1 MPSLSKFGHPF
12 SGLSSMKRKRSD
24 ILQLFLSLGIVLT
37 SAFLLSFYFFKLDL
51 TEEKRHSLTPATQE
65 MLGNLPDPLFIRCYL
80 HGEFPAE
87 FKRLENS
94 IKERLDEFVDYSN
107 GQIDYEFID
116 PYESGDEK
124 IINETFK
131 ALDEKG
137 LRFSNISYSEN
148 GAQASKLIWPA
159 AIVEYQGREY
169 PIQFLKTETPVA
181 TDQMVNT
188 SVNNLEYELANGLR
202 KITRKDKPA
211 IAILTGHREIPGIN
225 LADFLYGLREN
236 YDVEPVRI
244 DSQINAFSDKADAMT
259 LRTNRYAALV
269 VAGPDS
275 AIGDK
280 DRFIIDQ
287 FIMNGGK
294 VLWMLD
300 ALKINMDSLRNAES
314 TMAVSNE
321 NGVYEMLFEY
331 GVRLNR
337 ALVIDFQ
344 GAPIIL
350 DNGPMGN
357 QRAYTDRTNYYAPL
371 LLSSTNT
378 HPITANLDP
387 IKMEFAGSLDSV
399 NASSDVVKI
408 PLLKSSPL
416 SKELRAPVRVDL
428 QLLAFNQQY
437 FENGTSPERTMA
449 MILEGKF
456 PSAFSDQT
464 PDAIKKD
471 PNIAFRDKSLPTKMI
486 VIADGDI
493 AYNDVDMR
501 SGKPIPIALGY
512 DPQFRRV
519 LYDNKEFLMN
529 CMNYLL
535 DDQALISVRS
545 RTIELRKMAEE
556 KIVSSGSTIK
566 TINTVVPI
574 LLVMVLGIIQFFW
587 RKKRWTSKL
596 A

>member
-1 MPSLSKFGHPF
+1 MG
-12 SGLSSMKRKRSD
+12 RKRSD
-24 ILQLFLSLGIVLT
+24 ITQLVLSLAIVVVA
-37 SAFLLSFYFFKLDL
+37 AFLLSYFFFKLDL
-51 TEEKRHSLTPATQE
+51 TEEKRHSLTPATKE
-65 MLGNLPDPLFIRCYL
+65 MLANLNDQLFIRCYL

-87 FKRLENS
+87 FKRLENT
-94 IKERLDEFVDYSN
+94 IKERFDEFRDYSN

-116 PYESGDEK
+116 PYESGDQK

-137 LRFSNISYSEN
+137 LRFSNITYTEN
-148 GAQASKLIWPA
+148 GAQSSKLIWPA

-169 PIQFLKTETPVA
+169 PIQFLKTESPVA
-181 TDQMVNT
+181 TDRMVNT

-211 IAILTGHREIPGIN
+211 IAVLTGHREIAGIN
-225 LADFLYGLREN
+225 LADFIFGLREN

-244 DSQINAFSDKADAMT
+244 DSQINAFSDKAEAMT

-275 AIGDK
+275 TIGDK
-280 DRFIIDQ
+280 DRFVIDQ

-300 ALKINMDSLRNAES
+300 ALKINMDSLRSAET

-337 ALVIDFQ
+337 TLVIDFQ

-371 LLSSTNT
+371 ILSSANT

-387 IKMEFAGSLDSV
+387 IKLEFAGSLDSV
-399 NASSDVVKI
+399 NASSDVIKT

-428 QLLAFNQQY
+428 QLLAFGQEY
-437 FENGTSPERTMA
+437 FENGATPERTMA
-449 MILEGKF
+449 MVMEGKF
-456 PSAFSDQT
+456 PSAFRDQT

-471 PNIAFRDKSLPTKMI
+471 PNIAFRDKSLTTKMI
-486 VIADGDI
+486 VIADGDM

-501 SGKPIPIALGY
+501 SGKPMPIALGY

-519 LYDNKEFLMN
+519 LFDNKEFLMN

-545 RTIELRKMAEE
+545 RTIELRKLAED
-556 KIVSSGSTIK
+556 KIETSAGLIK
-566 TINTVVPI
+566 AINTAVPI
-574 LLVMVLGIIQFFW
+574 VVIFLLGVVQYVW
-587 RKKRWTSKL
+587 RKKRWTTKL
-596 A
+596 S

>member
-1 MPSLSKFGHPF
+1 MG
-12 SGLSSMKRKRSD
+12 RKRSD
-24 ILQLFLSLGIVLT
+24 ILQLFLSLGIVLI

-51 TEEKRHSLTPATQE
+51 TEEKRHSLTPATE
-65 MLGNLPDPLFIRCYL
+65 DMLANLEDPLFIRCYL

-87 FKRLENS
+87 YKRLENS
-94 IKERLDEFVDYSN
+94 IKERLDEFVDYSG

-116 PYESGDEK
+116 PYESGDDK

-137 LRFSNISYSEN
+137 LRFSNISFNEK
-148 GAQASKLIWPA
+148 GAQSSKLIWPA

-169 PIQFLKTETPVA
+169 PIQFLKTESPVA
-181 TDQMVNT
+181 TDQMVNS
-188 SVNNLEYELANGLR
+188 SVNNLEYELANSLR

-211 IAILTGHREIPGIN
+211 IAILTGHREIPGIH
-225 LADFLYGLREN
+225 LADFIFGLREN

-244 DSQINAFSDKADAMT
+244 DSQINALSDKADAMT
-259 LRTNRYAALV
+259 LRTNRYAALI

-275 AIGDK
+275 TINDK
-280 DRFIIDQ
+280 DRFVIDQ

-300 ALKINMDSLRNAES
+300 ALKVNMDSLRNAES

-337 ALVIDFQ
+337 SLVIDFQ

-399 NASSDVVKI
+399 NASSEVVKI

-437 FENGTSPERTMA
+437 FENGASPERTMA

-456 PSAFSDQT
+456 PSAFRDQT

-471 PNIAFRDKSLPTKMI
+471 PNIAFRDKSIATKMI

-501 SGKPIPIALGY
+501 NGKPMPIALGY

-556 KIVSSGSTIK
+556 KIQTSGGTIK
-566 TINTVVPI
+566 MLNTVAPI
-574 LLVMVLGIIQFFW
+574 LLVLMLGVIQFVW
-587 RKKRWTSKL
+587 RKKRWTTKH

>member
-1 MPSLSKFGHPF
+1 MG
-12 SGLSSMKRKRSD
+12 RKRSD
-24 ILQLFLSLGIVLT
+24 ILQLLLSLGIVIL
-37 SAFLLSFYFFKLDL
+37 SSFLLTFYFFKLDL
-51 TEEKRHSLTPATQE
+51 TEEKRHSLTPATE
-65 MLGNLPDPLFIRCYL
+65 DLLANLQDPLFIRCYL

-94 IKERLDEFVDYSN
+94 IKERLDEFVDYSR
-107 GQIDYEFID
+107 GKIDYEFID
-116 PYESGDEK
+116 PYESGDQK

-137 LRFSNISYSEN
+137 LRFSNISFNEN

-211 IAILTGHREIPGIN
+211 VAILTGHREIPGIN
-225 LADFLYGLREN
+225 LADFIYGLREN

-244 DSQINAFSDKADAMT
+244 DSQINAFSDKADAMA

-275 AIGDK
+275 VISDK
-280 DRFIIDQ
+280 DRFVIDQ

-300 ALKINMDSLRNAES
+300 ALKINMDSLRNSES
-314 TMAVSNE
+314 SMAVSNE

-337 ALVIDFQ
+337 SLVIDFQ

-387 IKMEFAGSLDSV
+387 LKMEFAGSLDSV
-399 NASSDVVKI
+399 NANSDVIKI
-408 PLLKSSPL
+408 HLLK
-416 SKELRAPVRVDL
+416 
-428 QLLAFNQQY
+428 
-437 FENGTSPERTMA
+437 
-449 MILEGKF
+449 
-456 PSAFSDQT
+456 

-471 PNIAFRDKSLPTKMI
+471 PNMAYRDKSLPTKMI
-486 VIADGDI
+486 VIADGDF

-501 SGKPIPIALGY
+501 SGKPMPIALGY

-519 LYDNKEFLMN
+519 LFDNKEFLMN

-545 RTIELRKMAEE
+545 RTIELRKLAED
-556 KIVSSGSTIK
+556 KIQTSSGSIK
-566 TINTVVPI
+566 LLNTLVPI
-574 LLVMVLGIIQFFW
+574 IAVILMGVVQFVW
-587 RKKRWTSKL
+587 RKKRWTQK
-596 A
+596 AA

>member
-1 MPSLSKFGHPF
+1 MG
-12 SGLSSMKRKRSD
+12 RKRSD
-24 ILQLFLSLGIVLT
+24 ITQLVLSLAIVVVA
-37 SAFLLSFYFFKLDL
+37 AFLLSYFFFKLDL
-51 TEEKRHSLTPATQE
+51 TEEKRHSLTPATKE
-65 MLGNLPDPLFIRCYL
+65 MLANLNDQLFIRCYL

-87 FKRLENS
+87 FKRLENT
-94 IKERLDEFVDYSN
+94 IKERFDEFRDYSN

-116 PYESGDEK
+116 PYESGDQK

-137 LRFSNISYSEN
+137 LSFSNISFNEK
-148 GAQASKLIWPA
+148 GAQSSKLIWPA

-169 PIQFLKTETPVA
+169 PIQFLKTESPVA
-181 TDQMVNT
+181 TDRMVNT

-211 IAILTGHREIPGIN
+211 IAVLTGHREIAGIN
-225 LADFLYGLREN
+225 LADFIFGLREN

-244 DSQINAFSDKADAMT
+244 DSQINAFSDKAEAMT

-275 AIGDK
+275 TIGDK
-280 DRFIIDQ
+280 DRFVIDQ

-300 ALKINMDSLRNAES
+300 ALKINMDSLRSAET

-337 ALVIDFQ
+337 SLVIDFQ

-371 LLSSTNT
+371 ILSSANT

-387 IKMEFAGSLDSV
+387 IKLEFAGSLDSV
-399 NASSDVVKI
+399 NASSDVIKT

-428 QLLAFNQQY
+428 QLLAFGQEY
-437 FENGTSPERTMA
+437 FENGATPERTMA
-449 MILEGKF
+449 MVMEGKF
-456 PSAFSDQT
+456 PSAFRDQT

-471 PNIAFRDKSLPTKMI
+471 PNIAFRDKSLTTKMI
-486 VIADGDI
+486 VIADGDM

-501 SGKPIPIALGY
+501 SGKPMPIALGY

-519 LYDNKEFLMN
+519 LFDNKEFLMN

-545 RTIELRKMAEE
+545 RTIELRKLAED
-556 KIVSSGSTIK
+556 KIETSAGLIK
-566 TINTVVPI
+566 AINTAVPI
-574 LLVMVLGIIQFFW
+574 VVIFLLGVVQYVW
-587 RKKRWTSKL
+587 RKKRWTTKL
-596 A
+596 S

>member
-1 MPSLSKFGHPF
+1 
-12 SGLSSMKRKRSD
+12 MKRKRSD
-24 ILQLFLSLGIVLT
+24 ILQLFLSLGIVLI

-169 PIQFLKTETPVA
+169 PIQFLKTESPLA

-244 DSQINAFSDKADAMT
+244 DSQINAFSDKADAMA

-275 AIGDK
+275 VIGDK

-387 IKMEFAGSLDSV
+387 LKMEFAGSLDSV
-399 NASSDVVKI
+399 NASADVVKI

-437 FENGTSPERTMA
+437 FENGASPERTMA

-456 PSAFSDQT
+456 PSAFRDQT

-501 SGKPIPIALGY
+501 SGKPMPIALGY

-556 KIVSSGSTIK
+556 KIISSGNTIK
-566 TINTVVPI
+566 AINTVAPI
-574 LLVMVLGIIQFFW
+574 VLVMVLGIIQFIW

>member
-1 MPSLSKFGHPF
+1 MG
-12 SGLSSMKRKRSD
+12 RKRSD
-24 ILQLFLSLGIVLT
+24 ITQLVLSLAIVVVA
-37 SAFLLSFYFFKLDL
+37 AFLLSYFFFKLDL
-51 TEEKRHSLTPATQE
+51 TEEKRHSLTPATKE
-65 MLGNLPDPLFIRCYL
+65 MLANLNDQLFIRCYL

-87 FKRLENS
+87 FKRLENT
-94 IKERLDEFVDYSN
+94 IKERFDEFRDYSN

-116 PYESGDEK
+116 PYESGDQK

-137 LRFSNISYSEN
+137 LSFSNISFNEK
-148 GAQASKLIWPA
+148 GAQSSKLIWPA

-169 PIQFLKTETPVA
+169 PIQFLKTESPVA
-181 TDQMVNT
+181 TDRMVNT

-211 IAILTGHREIPGIN
+211 IAVLTGHREIAGIN
-225 LADFLYGLREN
+225 LADFIFGLREN

-244 DSQINAFSDKADAMT
+244 DSQINAFSDKAEAMT

-275 AIGDK
+275 TIGDK
-280 DRFIIDQ
+280 DRFVIDQ

-300 ALKINMDSLRNAES
+300 ALKINMDSLRSAET

-337 ALVIDFQ
+337 SLVIDFQ

-371 LLSSTNT
+371 ILSSANT

-387 IKMEFAGSLDSV
+387 IKLEFAGSLDSV
-399 NASSDVVKI
+399 NASSDVIKT

-428 QLLAFNQQY
+428 QLLAFGQEY
-437 FENGTSPERTMA
+437 FENGATPERTMA
-449 MILEGKF
+449 MVMEGKF
-456 PSAFSDQT
+456 PSAFRDQT

-471 PNIAFRDKSLPTKMI
+471 PNIAFRDKSLTTKMI
-486 VIADGDI
+486 VIADGDM

-501 SGKPIPIALGY
+501 SGKPMPIALGY

-519 LYDNKEFLMN
+519 LFDNKEFLMN

-545 RTIELRKMAEE
+545 RTIELRKLAED
-556 KIVSSGSTIK
+556 KIQTSAGLIK
-566 TINTVVPI
+566 AINTAVPI
-574 LLVMVLGIIQFFW
+574 VVIFLLGVVQYVW
-587 RKKRWTSKL
+587 RKKRWTTKL
-596 A
+596 S

>member
-1 MPSLSKFGHPF
+1 MG
-12 SGLSSMKRKRSD
+12 RKRSD
-24 ILQLFLSLGIVLT
+24 IIQLFLSLAIVLV
-37 SAFLLSFYFFKLDL
+37 SAFLLSYFFFKIDL
-51 TEEKRHSLTPATQE
+51 TEEKRHSLTPATKE
-65 MLGNLPDPLFIRCYL
+65 MLGNLDDQLFIRCYL

-94 IKERLDEFVDYSN
+94 IKERLDEFRDYSN

-116 PYESGDEK
+116 PYESGDQK

-137 LRFSNISYSEN
+137 LRFSNISFNEN
-148 GAQASKLIWPA
+148 GAQSSKLIWPA

-181 TDQMVNT
+181 SELMVNT

-225 LADFLYGLREN
+225 LADFIFGLREN
-236 YDVEPVRI
+236 YDVEPLRI
-244 DSQINAFSDKADAMT
+244 DSQINAFSDKTDGMT
-259 LRTNRYAALV
+259 MRTNRYAALV

-275 AIGDK
+275 IISDK
-280 DRFIIDQ
+280 DRFVIDQ
-287 FIMNGGK
+287 FVMNGGK

-300 ALKINMDSLRNAES
+300 ALKINMDSLRNAEG
-314 TMAVSNE
+314 TMALSNE

-337 ALVIDFQ
+337 SLIIDFQ

-371 LLSSTNT
+371 ILSSNNT

-399 NASSDVVKI
+399 NANSDVIKI

-428 QLLAFNQQY
+428 QLLSFGQEY
-437 FENGTSPERTMA
+437 FQNGTTPERTMA

-456 PSAFSDQT
+456 PSAFRDQT
-464 PDAIKKD
+464 PDALKKD
-471 PNIAFRDKSLPTKMI
+471 PNIAYREKSVPTKMI

-493 AYNDVDMR
+493 AYNEVDMR
-501 SGKPIPIALGY
+501 GGKPMPIALGY

-519 LYDNKEFLMN
+519 LFDNKEFLMN

-535 DDQALISVRS
+535 DDQSLISVRS
-545 RTIELRKMAEE
+545 RTIELRKLAAE
-556 KIVSSGSTIK
+556 KIETSRSALKIL
-566 TINTVVPI
+566 NTVLPI
-574 LLVMVLGIIQFFW
+574 LVVFLFGIIQFVW
-587 RKKRWTSKL
+587 RKKRWTSATVNLYKK

>member
-1 MPSLSKFGHPF
+1 
-12 SGLSSMKRKRSD
+12 MKRKRSD
-24 ILQLFLSLGIVLT
+24 ILQLFLSLGIVLI

-116 PYESGDEK
+116 PYESGDDK

-159 AIVEYQGREY
+159 AIIEYQGREY
-169 PIQFLKTETPVA
+169 PIQFLKTESPLA

-244 DSQINAFSDKADAMT
+244 DSQINAFSDKADAMA

-275 AIGDK
+275 VIGDK

-387 IKMEFAGSLDSV
+387 LKMEFAGSLDSV
-399 NASSDVVKI
+399 NASADVVKI

-437 FENGTSPERTMA
+437 FENGASPERTMA

-456 PSAFSDQT
+456 PSAFRDQT

-501 SGKPIPIALGY
+501 SGKPMPIALGY

-556 KIVSSGSTIK
+556 KIISSGNTIK
-566 TINTVVPI
+566 AINTVAPI
-574 LLVMVLGIIQFFW
+574 LLVMVLGIIQFIW

>member
-1 MPSLSKFGHPF
+1 
-12 SGLSSMKRKRSD
+12 MKRKRSD
-24 ILQLFLSLGIVLT
+24 ILQLFLSLGIVLI

-65 MLGNLPDPLFIRCYL
+65 MLANLPDPLFIRCYL

-137 LRFSNISYSEN
+137 LRFSNISFSEN

-169 PIQFLKTETPVA
+169 PIQFLKTEIPVA
-181 TDQMVNT
+181 SDQMVNT

-211 IAILTGHREIPGIN
+211 VAILTGHREIPGIN
-225 LADFLYGLREN
+225 LADFIFGLREN

-244 DSQINAFSDKADAMT
+244 DSQINAFSDKVDAMA

-275 AIGDK
+275 IIDDK

-300 ALKINMDSLRNAES
+300 ALQINMDSLRNSET

-337 ALVIDFQ
+337 SLVIDFQ

-357 QRAYTDRTNYYAPL
+357 QRAYSDRTNYYAPL

-437 FENGTSPERTMA
+437 FENGANPERTMA

-456 PSAFSDQT
+456 PSAFRDQT

-471 PNIAFRDKSLPTKMI
+471 PSIAFRDKSLPTKMI

-501 SGKPIPIALGY
+501 NGKPMPIALGY

-556 KIVSSGSTIK
+556 KIIRSGNTIK
-566 TINTVVPI
+566 AINTVVPI
-574 LLVMVLGIIQFFW
+574 LLVMVLGIIQFIW

>member
-1 MPSLSKFGHPF
+1 MDALFRVT
-12 SGLSSMKRKRSD
+12 SMGRKRSD
-24 ILQLFLSLGIVLT
+24 ILQLFLSLGIVLI

-51 TEEKRHSLTPATQE
+51 TEEKRHSLTPATEE
-65 MLGNLPDPLFIRCYL
+65 MLANLEDPLFIRCYL

-94 IKERLDEFVDYSN
+94 IKERLDEFVDYSS

-116 PYESGDEK
+116 PYESGDDK

-137 LRFSNISYSEN
+137 LRFSNISFNEK

-169 PIQFLKTETPVA
+169 PIQFLKTESPLA

-225 LADFLYGLREN
+225 LADFIFGLREN

-244 DSQINAFSDKADAMT
+244 DSQINALSDKADAMT

-275 AIGDK
+275 TISDK
-280 DRFIIDQ
+280 DRFVIDQ

-300 ALKINMDSLRNAES
+300 ALKVNMDSLRNAES

-337 ALVIDFQ
+337 SLVIDFQ

-399 NASSDVVKI
+399 NASSEVVKI

-437 FENGTSPERTMA
+437 FENGASPERTMA

-456 PSAFSDQT
+456 PSAFRDQT

-471 PNIAFRDKSLPTKMI
+471 PNIAFRDKSLATKMI

-501 SGKPIPIALGY
+501 SGKPMPIALGY

-556 KIVSSGSTIK
+556 KIQTSGGTIK
-566 TINTVVPI
+566 ILNTIAPI
-574 LLVMVLGIIQFFW
+574 LLVLVIGVIQFVW
-587 RKKRWTSKL
+587 RKKRWTTKH

>member
-1 MPSLSKFGHPF
+1 MG
-12 SGLSSMKRKRSD
+12 RKRSD
-24 ILQLFLSLGIVLT
+24 ITQLVLSLAIVVVA
-37 SAFLLSFYFFKLDL
+37 AFLLSYFFFKLDL
-51 TEEKRHSLTPATQE
+51 TEEKRHSLTPATKE
-65 MLGNLPDPLFIRCYL
+65 MLANLNDQLFIRCYL

-87 FKRLENS
+87 FKRLENT
-94 IKERLDEFVDYSN
+94 IKERFDEFRDYSN

-116 PYESGDEK
+116 PYESGDQK

-137 LRFSNISYSEN
+137 LRFSNIAYTEN
-148 GAQASKLIWPA
+148 GAQSSKLIWPA

-169 PIQFLKTETPVA
+169 PIQFLKTESPVA
-181 TDQMVNT
+181 TDRMVNT

-211 IAILTGHREIPGIN
+211 IAVLTGHREIAGIN
-225 LADFLYGLREN
+225 LADFIFGLREN

-244 DSQINAFSDKADAMT
+244 DSQINAFSDKAEAMT

-275 AIGDK
+275 TIGDK
-280 DRFIIDQ
+280 DRFVIDQ

-300 ALKINMDSLRNAES
+300 ALKINMDSLRSAET

-337 ALVIDFQ
+337 SLVIDFQ

-371 LLSSTNT
+371 ILSSANT

-387 IKMEFAGSLDSV
+387 IKLEFAGSLDSV
-399 NASSDVVKI
+399 NASSDVIKT

-428 QLLAFNQQY
+428 QLLAFGQEY
-437 FENGTSPERTMA
+437 FENGATPERTMA
-449 MILEGKF
+449 MVMEGKF
-456 PSAFSDQT
+456 PSAFRDQT

-471 PNIAFRDKSLPTKMI
+471 PNIAFRDKSLTTKMI
-486 VIADGDI
+486 VIADGDM

-501 SGKPIPIALGY
+501 SGKPMPIALGY

-519 LYDNKEFLMN
+519 LFDNKEFLMN

-545 RTIELRKMAEE
+545 RTIELRKLAED
-556 KIVSSGSTIK
+556 KIQTSAGLIK
-566 TINTVVPI
+566 AINTAVPI
-574 LLVMVLGIIQFFW
+574 VVIFLLGVVQYVW
-587 RKKRWTSKL
+587 RKKRWTTKL
-596 A
+596 S

>member
-1 MPSLSKFGHPF
+1 
-12 SGLSSMKRKRSD
+12 
-24 ILQLFLSLGIVLT
+24 
-37 SAFLLSFYFFKLDL
+37 
-51 TEEKRHSLTPATQE
+51 
-65 MLGNLPDPLFIRCYL
+65 MLANLPDPLFIRCYL

-137 LRFSNISYSEN
+137 LRFSNISFSEN

-169 PIQFLKTETPVA
+169 PIQFLKTEIPVA
-181 TDQMVNT
+181 SDQMVNT

-211 IAILTGHREIPGIN
+211 VAILTGHREIPGIN
-225 LADFLYGLREN
+225 LADFIFGLREN

-244 DSQINAFSDKADAMT
+244 DSQINAFSDKVDAMA

-275 AIGDK
+275 IIDDK

-300 ALKINMDSLRNAES
+300 ALQINMDSLRNSET

-337 ALVIDFQ
+337 SLVIDFQ

-357 QRAYTDRTNYYAPL
+357 QRAYSDRTNYYAPL

-437 FENGTSPERTMA
+437 FENGANPERTMA

-456 PSAFSDQT
+456 PSAFRDQT

-471 PNIAFRDKSLPTKMI
+471 PSIAFRDKSLPTKMI

-501 SGKPIPIALGY
+501 NGKPMPIALGY

-556 KIVSSGSTIK
+556 KIISSGNTIK
-566 TINTVVPI
+566 AINTVVPI
-574 LLVMVLGIIQFFW
+574 LLVMVLGIIQFIW

-596 A
+596 S

>member
-1 MPSLSKFGHPF
+1 MG
-12 SGLSSMKRKRSD
+12 RKRSD
-24 ILQLFLSLGIVLT
+24 ITQLVLSLAIVVVA
-37 SAFLLSFYFFKLDL
+37 AFLLSYFFFKLDL
-51 TEEKRHSLTPATQE
+51 TEEKRHSLTPATKE
-65 MLGNLPDPLFIRCYL
+65 MLANLNDQLFIRCYL

-87 FKRLENS
+87 FKRLENT
-94 IKERLDEFVDYSN
+94 IKERFDEFRDYSN

-116 PYESGDEK
+116 PYESGDQK

-137 LRFSNISYSEN
+137 LRFSNITYTEN
-148 GAQASKLIWPA
+148 GAQSSKLIWPA

-169 PIQFLKTETPVA
+169 PIQFLKTESPVA
-181 TDQMVNT
+181 TDRMVNT

-211 IAILTGHREIPGIN
+211 IAVLTGHREIAGIN
-225 LADFLYGLREN
+225 LADFIFGLREN

-244 DSQINAFSDKADAMT
+244 DSQINAFSDKAEAMT

-275 AIGDK
+275 TIGDK
-280 DRFIIDQ
+280 DRFVIDQ

-300 ALKINMDSLRNAES
+300 ALKINMDSLRSAET

-337 ALVIDFQ
+337 SLVIDFQ

-371 LLSSTNT
+371 ILSSANT

-387 IKMEFAGSLDSV
+387 IKLEFAGSLDSV
-399 NASSDVVKI
+399 NASSDVIKT

-428 QLLAFNQQY
+428 QLLAFGQEY
-437 FENGTSPERTMA
+437 FENGATPERTMA
-449 MILEGKF
+449 MVMEGKF
-456 PSAFSDQT
+456 PSAFRDQT

-471 PNIAFRDKSLPTKMI
+471 PNIAFRDKSLTTKMI
-486 VIADGDI
+486 VIADGDM

-501 SGKPIPIALGY
+501 SGKPMPIALGY

-519 LYDNKEFLMN
+519 LFDNKEFLMN

-545 RTIELRKMAEE
+545 RTIELRKLAED
-556 KIVSSGSTIK
+556 KIQTSAGLIK
-566 TINTVVPI
+566 AINTAVPI
-574 LLVMVLGIIQFFW
+574 VVIFLLGVVQYVW
-587 RKKRWTSKL
+587 RKKRWTTKL
-596 A
+596 S

>member
-1 MPSLSKFGHPF
+1 MR
-12 SGLSSMKRKRSD
+12 RKRSD
-24 ILQLFLSLGIVLT
+24 ILQLLLSLSIVVI
-37 SAFLLSFYFFKLDL
+37 SAFLLSFYFFKVDL

-65 MLGNLPDPLFIRCYL
+65 LLSNLPDPLFIRCYL
-80 HGEFPAE
+80 HGDFPAE
-87 FKRLENS
+87 YKRLESS
-94 IKERLDEFVDYSN
+94 IKERLDEFVDYS
-107 GQIDYEFID
+107 GGMIDYEFID
-116 PYESGDEK
+116 PYESGDQK

-137 LRFSNISYSEN
+137 LRFSNIAFNEN

-159 AIVEYQGREY
+159 AVVEYQGREY

-181 TDQMVNT
+181 PEQMVNT
-188 SVNNLEYELANGLR
+188 SVNNLEYELANSLR
-202 KITRKDKPA
+202 KITRKEKPA
-211 IAILTGHREIPGIN
+211 IAILTGHREIGGLN
-225 LADFLYGLREN
+225 LADFIFGLREN

-244 DSQINAFSDKADAMT
+244 DARINAFSDKAENMT

-275 AIGDK
+275 LISDK
-280 DRFIIDQ
+280 DRFVIDQ
-287 FIMNGGK
+287 YIMNGGK

-300 ALKINMDSLRNAES
+300 ALKINMDSLRNSES

-321 NGVYEMLFEY
+321 NGLYEMLFEY

-337 ALVIDFQ
+337 SLVIDFQ

-357 QRAYTDRTNYYAPL
+357 QRGYADRTNYYAPL
-371 LLSSTNT
+371 LLSSAYT

-399 NASSDVVKI
+399 NASPDVIKI

-437 FENGTSPERTMA
+437 FENGANPERTMA
-449 MILEGKF
+449 MVLEGKF
-456 PSAFSDQT
+456 PSAFRDQT

-471 PNIAFRDKSLPTKMI
+471 PNIAYREKSMATKMI

-501 SGKPIPIALGY
+501 GGKPMPIALGY
-512 DPQFRRV
+512 DPQFRRL

-545 RTIELRKMAEE
+545 RTIKLRKLADE
-556 KIVSSGSTIK
+556 KIQTSSTSIK
-566 TINTVVPI
+566 VINTAVPI
-574 LLVMVLGIIQFFW
+574 LVVAILGIIQFVA
-587 RKKRWTSKL
+587 RTRRWTKKAAMPL
-596 A
+596 KIR